1 MYRMSEKEKAIKDNI
16 KKVEGEMAKID
27 GMASWTTSK
36 LIKLR
41 RGGHCEVPNTTNH
54 KKNWQILKYHV
65 EN

>member
-16 KKVEGEMAKID
+16 KRVEGEMAKID

-41 RGGHCEVPNTTNH
+41 RGGHWEVPNTT
-54 KKNWQILKYHV
+54 KP
-65 EN
+65 